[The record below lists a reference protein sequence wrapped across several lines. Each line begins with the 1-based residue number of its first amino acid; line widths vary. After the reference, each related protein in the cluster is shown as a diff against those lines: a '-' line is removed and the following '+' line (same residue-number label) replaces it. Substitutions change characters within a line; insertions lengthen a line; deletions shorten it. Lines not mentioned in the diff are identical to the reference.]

1 MHFKYKTMPY
11 QHQKDALMHS
21 FNKHNYAYFMEM
33 GCGKSKVLLDNM
45 AWLRLQKKIDT
56 AIIVAP
62 KGVYRNW
69 ELTEIPKHFLD
80 EVEHEVFT
88 WRANPNKTQKDDLV
102 RATKDRSKFR
112 ILLINVEGFATPKVK
127 KYTEAFIKDSN
138 FLLAVDEST
147 TIKNHQAKRTK
158 ALINLGKQASYKRIL
173 TGSPVTRSPMDLF
186 SQCLFMSQDLLGFDS
201 YWSFQGRY
209 AVTRRQ
215 KMGAHSFNQV
225 IGYRNLDELAQ
236 RLKAFS
242 FRVTKENVLKD
253 VPPKIYTT
261 RYVNLSTEQLSHYQS
276 MKKHA
281 LTVVDDELVSATEV
295 MTQLIKLQQ
304 LLCGFIVTNDGKT
317 IEVKNNRINCMLD
330 AIEEMSGKVII
341 WARFRHDIVAIT
353 NALRKKYGHAST
365 VNYYGDTSEK
375 DRQDAILGIEND
387 PSVRFFVANPQT
399 GGRGLTLV
407 KATNVIYYSNDFDL
421 EKRIQSEDR
430 NHRSGQKNQVVYVD
444 LIAKGTIDEY
454 IVKVL
459 QNKIVLAGKALN
471 EEAKKW
477 LQVSPKKDD

>member
-1 MHFKYKTMPY
+1 
-11 QHQKDALMHS
+11 
-21 FNKHNYAYFMEM
+21 
-33 GCGKSKVLLDNM
+33 
-45 AWLRLQKKIDT
+45 
-56 AIIVAP
+56 
-62 KGVYRNW
+62 
-69 ELTEIPKHFLD
+69 
-80 EVEHEVFT
+80 
-88 WRANPNKTQKDDLV
+88 
-102 RATKDRSKFR
+102 
-112 ILLINVEGFATPKVK
+112 
-127 KYTEAFIKDSN
+127 
-138 FLLAVDEST
+138 
-147 TIKNHQAKRTK
+147 
-158 ALINLGKQASYKRIL
+158 
-173 TGSPVTRSPMDLF
+173 
-186 SQCLFMSQDLLGFDS
+186 
-201 YWSFQGRY
+201 
-209 AVTRRQ
+209 
-215 KMGAHSFNQV
+215 
-225 IGYRNLDELAQ
+225 
-236 RLKAFS
+236 
-242 FRVTKENVLKD
+242 
-253 VPPKIYTT
+253 
-261 RYVNLSTEQLSHYQS
+261 

-281 LTVVDDELVSATEV
+281 LTVVNDELVSATEV

-353 NALRKKYGHAST
+353 NALRKKYGHVST

-430 NHRSGQKNQVVYVD
+430 NHRSGQTNQVVYVD

-459 QNKIVLAGKALN
+459 HNKIVLAGKALN

-477 LQVSPKKDD
+477 LQISPKKDD

>member
-11 QHQKDALMHS
+11 QHQKDALMRS
-21 FNKHNYAYFMEM
+21 FNKRNYAYFMEM
-33 GCGKSKVLLDNM
+33 GCGKSKVLLDNI
-45 AWLRLQKKIDT
+45 AWLRLQKQIDS

-69 ELTEIPKHFLD
+69 ELAEIPKHFLD
-80 EVEHEVFT
+80 EIEHEVFT
-88 WRANPNKTQKDDLV
+88 WRANPNKQQKESLI
-102 RATKDRSKFR
+102 RAVKDKSKFR
-112 ILLINVEGFATPKVK
+112 LLLINVEGFATPKVK
-127 KYTEAFIKDSN
+127 KYTEAFIKNSN
-138 FLLAVDEST
+138 FMLAVDEST

-158 ALINLGKQASYKRIL
+158 ALISLGKQASYKRIL

-186 SQCLFMSQDLLGFDS
+186 SQCLFMSQNLLGFDS

-209 AVTRRQ
+209 AVMRRQ
-215 KMGAHSFNQV
+215 QMGAHAFNQV
-225 IGYRNLDELAQ
+225 VGYRNLEELAQ
-236 RLKAFS
+236 RLKTFS

-261 RYVNLSTEQLSHYQS
+261 REVSLTTEQMQHYQS

-281 LTVVDDELVSATEV
+281 LTVVNDELVSATEV

-304 LLCGFIVTNDGKT
+304 LLCGFIVTNDGET
-317 IEVKNNRINCMLD
+317 IEVKSNRINAMLD

-341 WARFRHDIVAIT
+341 WARFRKDIIT
-353 NALRKKYGHAST
+353 ITEVLRKKYGYKST
-365 VNYYGDTSEK
+365 VDYFGDTSEK
-375 DRQDAILGIEND
+375 DRQHAILGIEND
-387 PSVRFFVANPQT
+387 PEVRFFVANPQT

-430 NHRSGQKNQVVYVD
+430 NHRSGQTNQVVYVD

-454 IVKVL
+454 IVNVL
-459 QNKIVLAGKALN
+459 HNKIVLAGKALN

-477 LQVSPKKDD
+477 LQICPKKSY

>member
-1 MHFKYKTMPY
+1 MNFKYKTKPY
-11 QHQKDALMHS
+11 QHQEDALKHS
-21 FNKHNYAYFMEM
+21 FDKRNYAYFMEM

-45 AWLRLQKKIDT
+45 AWLRLKKQIDA

-88 WRANPNKTQKDDLV
+88 WRANPNKSQKDDLI

-127 KYTEAFIKDSN
+127 TYTDAFIRNSN

-158 ALINLGKQASYKRIL
+158 ALISLGKRASYKRIL

-186 SQCLFMSQDLLGFDS
+186 SQCLFMDQNLLGFDS
-201 YWSFQGRY
+201 FWSFQGRY
-209 AVTRRQ
+209 AVMRKQ

-225 IGYRNLDELAQ
+225 IGYRNLDELAL
-236 RLKAFS
+236 RLKTFS

-261 RYVNLSTEQLSHYQS
+261 RYVNLSTEQLQHYQS
-276 MKKHA
+276 MKKNA
-281 LTVVDDELVSATEV
+281 LTVVNNELVTATEV

-304 LLCGFIVTNDGKT
+304 VLCGFVVTDDGY
-317 IEVKNNRINCMLD
+317 
-330 AIEEMSGKVII
+330 
-341 WARFRHDIVAIT
+341 F
-353 NALRKKYGHAST
+353 
-365 VNYYGDTSEK
+365 GDTSEK

-387 PSVRFFVANPQT
+387 PKVRFFVANPQT
-399 GGRGLTLV
+399 GGRGLTLIQ
-407 KATNVIYYSNDFDL
+407 ATNVIYYSNDFDL

-459 QNKIVLAGKALN
+459 HNKIVLAGKALN

>member
-1 MHFKYKTMPY
+1 MNFKYKTKPY
-11 QHQKDALMHS
+11 QHQEDALTHS
-21 FNKHNYAYFMEM
+21 FDKRNYAYFMEM

-45 AWLRLQKKIDT
+45 AWLRLQKKIDS

-80 EVEHEVFT
+80 EIEHEVFT
-88 WRANPNKTQKDDLV
+88 WRANPNKTQKDNLLRGV
-102 RATKDRSKFR
+102 KDRSKFR

-127 KYTEAFIKDSN
+127 KYTEAFTKDSN

-158 ALINLGKQASYKRIL
+158 ALISLGKQASYKRIL

-201 YWSFQGRY
+201 FWSFQGRY
-209 AVTRRQ
+209 AVMRRQ

-225 IGYRNLDELAQ
+225 IGYRNLDELAL
-236 RLKAFS
+236 RLRTFS
-242 FRVTKENVLKD
+242 FRVTKDKVLKD

-261 RYVNLSTEQLSHYQS
+261 REVNLSTEQLQHYQS
-276 MKKHA
+276 MKKNA
-281 LTVVDDELVSATEV
+281 LTVVNNELVTATEV

-304 LLCGFIVTNDGKT
+304 LLCGFIVTDDGET
-317 IEVKNNRINCMLD
+317 IEIKNNRMTAMID

-341 WARFRHDIVAIT
+341 WARFRHDIISIT
-353 NALRKKYGHAST
+353 NTLRKKYGHAST
-365 VNYYGDTSEK
+365 VNYFGDTSEK

-387 PSVRFFVANPQT
+387 PKVRFFVANPQT
-399 GGRGLTLV
+399 GGRGLTLIQ
-407 KATNVIYYSNDFDL
+407 ATNVIYYSNDFDL